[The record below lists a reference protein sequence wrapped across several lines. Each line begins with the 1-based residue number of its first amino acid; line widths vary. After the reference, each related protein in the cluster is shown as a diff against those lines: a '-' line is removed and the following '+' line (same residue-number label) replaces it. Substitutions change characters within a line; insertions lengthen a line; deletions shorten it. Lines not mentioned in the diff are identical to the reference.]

1 MSLVLESGKWC
12 NIENMVYGPFWVV
25 GEFILLYKGKSF
37 YYGAGDGSTVV
48 ARADNK
54 K

>member
-1 MSLVLESGKWC
+1 MDHFEQQGSL
-12 NIENMVYGPFWVV
+12 YY
-25 GEFILLYKGKSF
+25 YKGKSF